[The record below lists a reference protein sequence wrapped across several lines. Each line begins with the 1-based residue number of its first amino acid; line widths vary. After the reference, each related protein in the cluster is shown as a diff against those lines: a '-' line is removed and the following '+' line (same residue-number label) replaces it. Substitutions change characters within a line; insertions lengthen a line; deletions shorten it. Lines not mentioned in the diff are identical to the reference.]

1 MTLMMEN
8 ETPKFCWTLAQRQHK
23 HGRHA
28 TNSHATRSDHV
39 WTYASIINFE
49 GQGRIKLT

>member
-8 ETPKFCWTLAQRQHK
+8 ETPKFCWTLAQRQYK
-23 HGRHA
+23 HGCYA
-28 TNSHATRSDHV
+28 TDSHATRSGHV
-39 WTYASIINFE
+39 WRWVSIISFE